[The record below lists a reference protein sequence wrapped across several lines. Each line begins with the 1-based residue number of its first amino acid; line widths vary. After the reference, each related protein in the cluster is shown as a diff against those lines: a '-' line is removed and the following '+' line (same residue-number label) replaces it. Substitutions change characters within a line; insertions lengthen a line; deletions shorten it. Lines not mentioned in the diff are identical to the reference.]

1 MKGSS
6 LHLCLLCQIWSI
18 HIPDLHVVNRSIIT
32 DFLGGGGCLGC
43 CNSPPTMVRVTASV
57 KYSATNVLIYADEVG
72 GIYHMVGNF
81 RGVLI
86 FIIFMEC

>member
-1 MKGSS
+1 M
-6 LHLCLLCQIWSI
+6 I
-18 HIPDLHVVNRSIIT
+18 
-32 DFLGGGGCLGC
+32 
-43 CNSPPTMVRVTASV
+43 RVTASV